1 MHKICIWRQRESA
14 TSHTSSCCWFNPPFG
29 NKIDLQE
36 QFQSE
41 TSTFWN
47 HLRGGKT
54 MKQWKC
60 WRWKMWEA
68 LVVGRCGPFPLAGD
82 TQLLPVG
89 HLHLLPTFTSTTF
102 HKNNRRLITKLKR
115 QVLWGKNGCTGL
127 CLVGRVFS
135 LPALGSSTPGCGSLH
150 WNLEETESF
159 WFPDYNISLVC
170 FDNLSLK

>member
-47 HLRGGKT
+47 HLRGK
-54 MKQWKC
+54 KQWNNENVGDGKC
-60 WRWKMWEA
+60 ERRWLWGGVA
-68 LVVGRCGPFPLAGD
+68 PSYWLA
-82 TQLLPVG
+82 TSQLLPVG
-89 HLHLLPTFTSTTF
+89 HLHLLPTFWSTTF
-102 HKNNRRLITKLKR
+102 HKKTIEDHYKMEQTIVVR
-115 QVLWGKNGCTGL
+115 QKW
-127 CLVGRVFS
+127 
-135 LPALGSSTPGCGSLH
+135 LH
-150 WNLEETESF
+150 WIMPCWTSIFPSGPGLIYPGVWQLALRSKETESF

-170 FDNLSLK
+170 FDN

>member
-36 QFQSE
+36 QSQSE

-47 HLRGGKT
+47 HLRGK
-54 MKQWKC
+54 KQWNNENVGDGKC
-60 WRWKMWEA
+60 ERRWLWGGVA
-68 LVVGRCGPFPLAGD
+68 PSYWLA
-82 TQLLPVG
+82 TSQLLPVG

-127 CLVGRVFS
+127 LSCWTSIFPSGLGQIYPGVWQ
-135 LPALGSSTPGCGSLH
+135 LALKSRRDWKFLISWRQH
-150 WNLEETESF
+150 FFNLF
-159 WFPDYNISLVC
+159 W
-170 FDNLSLK
+170 